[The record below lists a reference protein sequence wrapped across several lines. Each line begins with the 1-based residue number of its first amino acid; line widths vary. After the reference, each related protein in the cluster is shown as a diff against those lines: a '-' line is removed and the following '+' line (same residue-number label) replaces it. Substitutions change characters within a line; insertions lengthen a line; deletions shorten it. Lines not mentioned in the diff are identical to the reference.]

1 MKNDILV
8 IGGYGVAGQTI
19 CRELGRK
26 APGRVFAAGRN
37 LERAERFC
45 RTTAGSVLPLR
56 LDIREP
62 IGEHFFARFRAVVMC
77 LDQEN
82 TDFLRA
88 CIRSGTH
95 YADVTANNSF
105 LSKAEGLHEDARA
118 NGAAVVLSVGLAPG
132 LTNLL
137 ALEAVNRMDAT
148 ATLDISVMLGLGDSH
163 GDAAMEW
170 TLQNVNKSFE
180 VTENGG
186 KVSVSA
192 FTDGKLVDF
201 GTGFGRKKAYR
212 FNFPDQHTLPRTL
225 RVPSVSTRLCFDS
238 GAATMLLAGLK
249 AVNMLSFL
257 ETKPVRRAAIRV
269 AGLIRWGQDS
279 YALKVDAWGKR
290 TSAMF
295 MWNAF

>member
-1 MKNDILV
+1 
-8 IGGYGVAGQTI
+8 
-19 CRELGRK
+19 
-26 APGRVFAAGRN
+26 
-37 LERAERFC
+37 
-45 RTTAGSVLPLR
+45 
-56 LDIREP
+56 
-62 IGEHFFARFRAVVMC
+62 
-77 LDQEN
+77 
-82 TDFLRA
+82 
-88 CIRSGTH
+88 
-95 YADVTANNSF
+95 
-105 LSKAEGLHEDARA
+105 
-118 NGAAVVLSVGLAPG
+118 
-132 LTNLL
+132 
-137 ALEAVNRMDAT
+137 
-148 ATLDISVMLGLGDSH
+148 MLGLGDSH

-249 AVNMLSFL
+249 AVNMLFFL
-257 ETKPVRRAAIRV
+257 KTKPVRRAAIRV

-279 YALKVDAWGKR
+279 YALKVDAWGKKDER
-290 TSAMF
+290 DVYVECFLNGSNEADMTGKVA
-295 MWNAF
+295 AFVAEMLYVVTDLPRGVFHIDQVMTPTNIKPLLRKRAFVEIRVNGNIMA